1 MGIFPNNW
9 QGNNLRAL
17 GLRLKTAEIRRCVK
31 LARHLHSMTG
41 TGATRTGHIKPRK
54 GSIMTSPIS
63 RIAGLATTAC
73 LALAIL
79 VGVID
84 AAQVSAH
91 AAEAPSVSIAAFS
104 VVTPAVGSLT

>member
-1 MGIFPNNW
+1 VETPENSACG
-9 QGNNLRAL
+9 
-17 GLRLKTAEIRRCVK
+17 K
-31 LARHLHSMTG
+31 LARPVHCDSGTG
-41 TGATRTGHIKPRK
+41 TNHAGTDRNHRR

-84 AAQVSAH
+84 AAQVTAH
-91 AAEAPSVSIAAFS
+91 FAAAPSVSIAAFS